1 MELYEEET
9 DAEVY
14 KIGIHTLP
22 EFEPRP
28 DPEQMMTTDVPFDE
42 VVAARVT
49 QIDPFGEFGGWGYR
63 IGSRFSA
70 KTYATKDEAKLA
82 LFDDFWAATQDD
94 DRLWA
99 SD

>member
-1 MELYEEET
+1 ML
-9 DAEVY
+9 
-14 KIGIHTLP
+14 GINVIRHTL
-22 EFEPRP
+22 
-28 DPEQMMTTDVPFDE
+28 
-42 VVAARVT
+42 AASVELNAVDNLVT
-49 QIDPFGEFGGWGYR
+49 VWHNLGVHMNKFKRWGYR
-63 IGSRFSA
+63 IGSRFST